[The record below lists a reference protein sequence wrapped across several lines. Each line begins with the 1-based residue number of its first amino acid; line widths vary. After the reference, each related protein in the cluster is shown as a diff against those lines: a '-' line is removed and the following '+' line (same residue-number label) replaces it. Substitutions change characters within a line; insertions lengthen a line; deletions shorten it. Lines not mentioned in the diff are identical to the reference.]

1 MNKRKE
7 YALKKKSENQ
17 QIRIA
22 LSNTSLHDDGKA
34 LHLCYSHWA
43 TEHMKYG

>member
-1 MNKRKE
+1 MNKRKQH
-7 YALKKKSENQ
+7 ALKKKSENQ

-22 LSNTSLHDDGKA
+22 LSNTFLHNDGKA
-34 LHLCYSHWA
+34 LYLCYSHRA